1 MEKKGY
7 DLSIRDYLLILK
19 KRKRIIALVLLLTLT
34 AVIFGTYIT
43 APSPEY
49 KATASVRVER
59 ITDVTGFLMEVISYP
74 LGDVLQ
80 GQMEMI
86 RSFEVL
92 AKAAKAMGLIPR
104 EATTDEVTTNEKYR
118 SAIASLRSAITVER
132 EGQSNIIAINA
143 VAPAPEKAQQ
153 LANLVS
159 EQYREVNIASRNKR
173 VFEAKDFVEKRLK
186 QIEEKLKGAEE
197 DLRSFREGAT
207 LAHLSQQEV
216 ETAKKLVD
224 VEGKIE
230 DLKTEKAEVDQ
241 AIQQVKQGRMISP
254 RAQLT
259 IERDQSNVVTTL
271 KIYADLLL
279 KKENLLLTYFPA
291 HPAVKAVD
299 GELENTKIE
308 LLKHLAAES
317 SSDQTRIDLLG
328 GELRVLQGKARQL
341 PAAALNYERLKRE
354 VEINDTLYTQLKT
367 KYQELLIKE
376 AEKIEEVS
384 IVNPAVKPFSPMN
397 RPSYFQNGILGI
409 LIGLLLG
416 VVFSVF
422 YESYDTSITTVE
434 EIESI
439 LEVPVLGVIPY
450 LGEKEMKEAMSKR
463 KDGQL
468 PQDPELFKALFTYFN
483 PDHYLTEAFRILRTA
498 LLKVEIGAGH

>member
-86 RSFEVL
+86 RSFGVREKV
-92 AKAAKAMGLIPR
+92 AKAMSLIPR
-104 EATTDEVTTNEKYR
+104 DAPVEEVSTNEKYR
-118 SAIASLRSAITVER
+118 NTISSIRDAITVER
-132 EGQSNIIAINA
+132 QGSSNIISISAIANSA
-143 VAPAPEKAQQ
+143 EKAQR
-153 LANLVS
+153 LANLVA
-159 EQYREVNIASRNKR
+159 EQYREVNIVSRNKR
-173 VFEAKDFVEKRLK
+173 VFDAKDFVEKRLN
-186 QIEEKLKGAEE
+186 QVEEKLKSAEDE
-197 DLRSFREGAT
+197 LRSFREGAT
-207 LAHLSQQEV
+207 LAHLTQKEM
-216 ETAKKLVD
+216 ETAKKLVET
-224 VEGKIE
+224 EGRIE
-230 DLKTEKAEVDQ
+230 DLKTEKAEVDYAVQ
-241 AIQQVKQGRMISP
+241 LVKQGRMISP
-254 RAQLT
+254 RSQLT
-259 IERDQSNVVTTL
+259 VERDQGTITTVL
-271 KIYADLLL
+271 KIYSDLLL

-291 HPAVKAVD
+291 HPQVKAVD
-299 GELENTKIE
+299 GELENTKVE
-308 LLKHLAAES
+308 LLKHLSAQSTGE
-317 SSDQTRIDLLG
+317 QTRINLLER
-328 GELRVLQGKARQL
+328 ELKILQTKARQL
-341 PAAALNYERLKRE
+341 PAEALNFERLKRE

-376 AEKIEEVS
+376 AAKIEEVS
-384 IVNPAVKPFSPMN
+384 IVNHAVKPFSPMN

-450 LGEKEMKEAMSKR
+450 LGEKELKEAMAKR
-463 KDGQL
+463 GDKM
-468 PQDPELFKALFTYFN
+468 PQDPELFKALFTYFT
-483 PDHYLTEAFRILRTA
+483 PHHF
-498 LLKVEIGAGH
+498 